1 MISRIISNV
10 IRFRVVVLIL
20 VLAGVGASVYT
31 IQIAPLDA
39 IPDISDPQIVIYA
52 KWPRSPQLLEA
63 QVTEPL
69 ISALTGSSDIQSIR
83 STSHMGYSFIYVIL
97 NNGAQRARVQQLVLD
112 RINGI
117 RPQLPPDAIITLGP
131 NASSIGWIY
140 QYAIVDRESSHDI
153 RELRLVNESQI
164 KPALQTVPGV
174 AEVASVGGLEKQ
186 YQLKIFP
193 PLLVNAGIPLKQV
206 VSALQ
211 DVFQEAGGRM
221 IEVTNRD
228 YQLRGAIDSKDIDK
242 LEYLVLG
249 RNREGK
255 PVYLRD
261 IGYIQI
267 GYDQR
272 RSTVDLD
279 GAGEVV
285 GGIVIMEQDQNVLA
299 ITQAL
304 DRKLKEVTATLPAG
318 VEIIPSYDRS
328 AWIWA
333 TLKEFFATLIS
344 ELVIVSLVTI
354 LFLRRLRAA
363 SGPIVILLLSVLF
376 TVLPMAAFNQTINL
390 FSLAG
395 LCIAIGA
402 IDDAT
407 IVIVENCTA
416 ELSRHRNLSPS
427 ERKDLIVRAITAVAQ
442 PLLFSLLIILA
453 SFVPVFF
460 LEQREAR
467 LFDPLAFTK
476 TFAMAFST
484 LLTLLLLPILVVWIF
499 RRHADGIFPSSQR
512 GAPSASPTG
521 HSLKRSGAGSQRAGS
536 ADGVV
541 SPASIS
547 AELTTPARQPAGCR
561 ASPPLPGGEYKRYR
575 YAFVAASALFLAVSL
590 VLARRF
596 AGDFTEQME
605 HLALVITAA
614 MLIWIFQR
622 QRPATEDFGESR
634 AVARYRSALRLMIK
648 HRYVFTGA
656 GLLTVIAAAFLLTGI
671 GKDFLPETDE
681 GSILYMPST
690 LPGLPNR
697 EAGWVL
703 QQMDKK
709 LKQFPEVERVF
720 GKIGRAD
727 TSTDPAPLTMIE
739 TTVLLRSKSRWR
751 NGMTKDKLIA
761 EMDNALQTI
770 GYVNTWVQPIR
781 ARVMMQSTGIQ
792 TPVGIKVKGPE
803 ISQVEEISQQIETM
817 LRDYPGTK
825 SVIAERISEGYYVDV
840 QNDLERMAQHGVT
853 VDEAMMTVRYA
864 IGGDN
869 VVGVKEAN
877 NVVTPLNVQYSPE
890 YTDTL
895 EKVKGT
901 PVITADGRAVP
912 LSDIATVGVRK
923 MPEMLRNDDGR
934 LSGYVYVDLQN
945 ITPSDYVEKARE
957 FLAKNLTLPPGYSV
971 EWTGVYKY
979 ADEARARMRV
989 IIPITLMIIFG
1000 ILVLA
1005 FRSVAESVLT
1015 MMSVPFAMVGGVFLQ
1030 WALGYPMTTAVIIG
1044 YISLFAVAVQT
1055 GVLMVAFIREALARR
1070 TEDQSFIDAV
1080 IEGSVNRLRP
1090 KLMTVATIVL
1100 SLSLIPFSTG
1110 PGMEIMK
1117 PIAAPSIGGMVSST
1131 IHVLFMTPC
1140 LFVIIEDLREWRHRR
1155 SLKKTA

>member
-1 MISRIISNV
+1 MISSIVKNV
-10 IRFRVVVLIL
+10 IRFRLIVLIL
-20 VLAGVGASVYT
+20 VLAGIVVSFYT
-31 IQIAPLDA
+31 IRIAPLDA

-69 ISALTGSSDIQSIR
+69 INALTGSSDIQSIR

-97 NNGAQRARVQQLVLD
+97 SNGAQRTRVQQLVLD
-112 RINGI
+112 RINTI
-117 RPQLPPDAIITLGP
+117 RPQLPSDAVITLGP

-153 RELRLVNESQI
+153 RELRLMNESQI
-164 KPALQTVPGV
+164 KPALQSVPGI
-174 AEVASVGGLEKQ
+174 AEAASVGGLEKQ

-193 PLLVNAGIPLKQV
+193 PLLVNAGISLKQV
-206 VSALQ
+206 IAALQ

-249 RNREGK
+249 RNKEGK

-261 IGYIQI
+261 VGYIQI

-279 GAGEVV
+279 GGGEGV

-299 ITQAL
+299 ITRAL
-304 DRKLKEVTATLPAG
+304 DRKLKEVTASLPAG
-318 VEIIPSYDRS
+318 VEIIPTYDRS

-363 SGPIVILLLSVLF
+363 AGPIVILLLSVLF
-376 TVLPMAAFNQTINL
+376 TVLPMTAFDQTINL

-416 ELSRHRNLSPS
+416 ELSRHRNLSSS
-427 ERKDLIVRAITAVAQ
+427 ERRDLIVRAITAVAQ

-467 LFDPLAFTK
+467 LFDPLAFSK

-484 LLTLLLLPILVVWIF
+484 LLTLLLLPIVILWIF
-499 RRHADGIFPSSQR
+499 RKHTDVIAQEGGR
-512 GAPSASPTG
+512 GR
-521 HSLKRSGAGSQRAGS
+521 LVRLLQKKVRR
-536 ADGVV
+536 
-541 SPASIS
+541 
-547 AELTTPARQPAGCR
+547 
-561 ASPPLPGGEYKRYR
+561 YK
-575 YAFVAASALFLAVSL
+575 YAFTAAAALFLTASV
-590 VLARRF
+590 VMARRF

-605 HLALVITAA
+605 QLALVVTAA

-622 QRPATEDFGESR
+622 QRPPVEDFGESR

-648 HRYVFTGA
+648 HRYAFTGA
-656 GLLTVIAAAFLLTGI
+656 GLIAVIAAAFLLTGI

-739 TTVLLRSKSRWR
+739 TTVLLRPKSRWR
-751 NGMTKDKLIA
+751 NGMTKDKLVG

-803 ISQVEEISQQIETM
+803 ISQVEQISQQIETM
-817 LRDYPGTK
+817 LRDLPGTK

-895 EKVKGT
+895 EKVKST
-901 PVITADGRAVP
+901 PVITADGRAIP

-923 MPEMLRNDDGR
+923 MPEMLRNDDGHR
-934 LSGYVYVDLQN
+934 SGYVYIDLQN

-1030 WALGYPMTTAVIIG
+1030 RALGYPMTTAVIIG

-1080 IEGSVNRLRP
+1080 IDGSVNRLRP

>member
-10 IRFRVVVLIL
+10 IRFRLVVLIL
-20 VLAGVGASVYT
+20 VLAGVAASVYT
-31 IQIAPLDA
+31 IRIAPLDA

-97 NNGAQRARVQQLVLD
+97 NNGAQRARAQQLVLD
-112 RINGI
+112 RINTI
-117 RPQLPPDAIITLGP
+117 RPQLPSDAVITLGP

-153 RELRLVNESQI
+153 RELRLMNESQI
-164 KPALQTVPGV
+164 KPALQSVPGV

-206 VSALQ
+206 IAALQ

-249 RNREGK
+249 RNKEGK
-255 PVYLRD
+255 PVCLRD

-279 GAGEVV
+279 GSGEVV

-299 ITQAL
+299 ITRAL
-304 DRKLKEVTATLPAG
+304 DRKLKEVTASLPAG
-318 VEIIPSYDRS
+318 VEIIPTYDRS

-363 SGPIVILLLSVLF
+363 AGPIVILLLSVLF
-376 TVLPMAAFNQTINL
+376 TVLPMTAFDQTINL

-416 ELSRHRNLSPS
+416 ELSRHRNLSSS
-427 ERKDLIVRAITAVAQ
+427 ERRDLIVRAITAVAQ

-484 LLTLLLLPILVVWIF
+484 LLTLLLLPIVILWIF
-499 RRHADGIFPSSQR
+499 RKHTDVTAHEGGR
-512 GAPSASPTG
+512 GRLVGLLQTNVRRYKCAFTV
-521 HSLKRSGAGSQRAGS
+521 GA
-536 ADGVV
+536 
-541 SPASIS
+541 
-547 AELTTPARQPAGCR
+547 
-561 ASPPLPGGEYKRYR
+561 
-575 YAFVAASALFLAVSL
+575 ALFLTASV

-605 HLALVITAA
+605 QLALVVTAA

-622 QRPATEDFGESR
+622 QRPPVEDFGESR
-634 AVARYRSALRLMIK
+634 AVARYRSVLRLMIK
-648 HRYVFTGA
+648 HRYAFTGA
-656 GLLTVIAAAFLLTGI
+656 GLIAVIAAAFLWTGI

-739 TTVLLRSKSRWR
+739 TTVLLRPKSRWR
-751 NGMTKDKLIA
+751 SGMTKDKLVA

-792 TPVGIKVKGPE
+792 TPVGIKVRGPE
-803 ISQVEEISQQIETM
+803 ISQLEDISQQIETM
-817 LRDYPGTK
+817 LRDFPGTK

-840 QNDLERMAQHGVT
+840 QNDLERMAEHGVT

-869 VVGVKEAN
+869 VVGVKDAN

-901 PVITADGRAVP
+901 PVVTADGRAVP
-912 LSDIATVGVRK
+912 LSDVATVAVRK
-923 MPEMLRNDDGR
+923 MPEMLRNDDGH

-957 FLAKNLTLPPGYSV
+957 FLAKNLTLPPGYSI

-979 ADEARARMRV
+979 TEEARARMRV
-989 IIPITLMIIFG
+989 IIPITLVIIFG
-1000 ILVLA
+1000 LLVVA
-1005 FRSVAESVLT
+1005 FRSISESILT

-1030 WALGYPMTTAVIIG
+1030 RALGYPMTTAVIIG

-1080 IEGSVNRLRP
+1080 IDGSVNRLRP

-1140 LFVIIEDLREWRHRR
+1140 LFVIIEDLREWRNRR